1 MPIIAPRF
9 PGLLPFSRSPLLGG
23 IALAG
28 SLAFARALSA
38 QVRDA
43 GARME
48 RVAENVYAIIHDD
61 ATDEWP
67 HGNTGVVVTDA
78 GVLVIDAT
86 YLPSRAGADI
96 ALIRSVTQQPVRY
109 LVYTHWHFD
118 HNNGAVAYTE
128 AFPGLSIVS
137 ERESAQFLVLNAT
150 WWSRMSIAPN
160 SARRAAL
167 TALEK
172 AVADQRDSTG
182 RPLSADTLSRLRK
195 AVSQRKAELDELASL
210 KVITPNLV
218 FDRELTLELGGRRIE
233 LRDRGRANSPHDVT
247 IYLPDVRVLFSGD
260 ILVQSPLP
268 YVGASWPVPW
278 IGVLR
283 ELETIPVNALVPGH
297 GPVMHDH
304 SYTRQVRELLEA
316 ATSRVAAMAR
326 EGKTLDQIQSTLTLE
341 DIRARVPAWR
351 APALKADWETN
362 TKALVERAWRGV
374 RGQGG

>member
-1 MPIIAPRF
+1 
-9 PGLLPFSRSPLLGG
+9 
-23 IALAG
+23 
-28 SLAFARALSA
+28 
-38 QVRDA
+38 
-43 GARME
+43 ME

-128 AFPGLSIVS
+128 AFPRLSIVS

-326 EGKTLDQIQSTLTLE
+326 EGKTLDLIQSTLTLE